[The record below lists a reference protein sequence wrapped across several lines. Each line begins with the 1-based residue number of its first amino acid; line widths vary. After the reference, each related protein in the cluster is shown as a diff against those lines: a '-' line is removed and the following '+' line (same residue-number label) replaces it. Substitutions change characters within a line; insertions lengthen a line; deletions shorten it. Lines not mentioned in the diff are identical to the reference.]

1 MVHIAQAD
9 QFYDHAYSTY
19 PGINYIVTNIP
30 AFRTYQL
37 WFRIEIDN
45 RLFAGFCLFDPTANS
60 PEGKGNQ
67 VDDYDT
73 DTRTWIERIL
83 KVSKSDQSAWWAVWR
98 YLPTGSTQSSK
109 EVPDFRAMND
119 AAVSLADEKVRK
131 VFVTNA
137 IKQIEQTLFNLLK

>member
-1 MVHIAQAD
+1 M
-9 QFYDHAYSTY
+9 
-19 PGINYIVTNIP
+19 
-30 AFRTYQL
+30 
-37 WFRIEIDN
+37 
-45 RLFAGFCLFDPTANS
+45 
-60 PEGKGNQ
+60 
-67 VDDYDT
+67 DDYDT

-83 KVSKSDQSAWWAVWR
+83 KVSKSDQSAWWAAWR